1 MSSHLASLQE
11 LTAQLAELG
20 KDNGASADAPATDED
35 RVAFDREFA
44 DLLPQVPEVEAPV
57 ALIPE
62 PAPVPAAITQPDA
75 NGEFASPLDGA
86 LWMAITW
93 GIPQTPLR
101 GKAPFLKEWQKR
113 ASTDPEQIQAW
124 YRELN
129 CNFGSVALPDGIF
142 IFEVD
147 SPDVK
152 TRFGK
157 DFTSQLII
165 ESRPGR
171 GHRYYKHVAGV
182 ENISQDNLHGDFSL
196 RADGEQCVS
205 PGSVNPESGQQYRVK
220 VSNAL
225 VAPSLEEITFWNSEK
240 KVEKKKVA
248 TVTDEEAPIP
258 QGRRNATLASIAGA
272 LRAKGL
278 VADEIET
285 VLLRHNRERCQP
297 SLPDSEVHTIA
308 HSIGS
313 K

>member
-182 ENISQDNLHGDFSL
+182 ENKRPAGGVDD
-196 RADGEQCVS
+196 A
-205 PGSVNPESGQQYRVK
+205 K
-220 VSNAL
+220 TA
-225 VAPSLEEITFWNSEK
+225 
-240 KVEKKKVA
+240 
-248 TVTDEEAPIP
+248 EA
-258 QGRRNATLASIAGA
+258 
-272 LRAKGL
+272 
-278 VADEIET
+278 
-285 VLLRHNRERCQP
+285 LLRHQQQCAIHGRVGRGEWIKQCRVRVP
-297 SLPDSEVHTIA
+297 A
-308 HSIGS
+308 AGW
-313 K
+313 